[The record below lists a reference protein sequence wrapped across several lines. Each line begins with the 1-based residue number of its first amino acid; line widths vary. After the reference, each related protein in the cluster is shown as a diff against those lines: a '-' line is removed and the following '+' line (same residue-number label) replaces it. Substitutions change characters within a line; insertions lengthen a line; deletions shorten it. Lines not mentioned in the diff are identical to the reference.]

1 MSDIVHA
8 SDSVIYSDI
17 ARVIGLRIIII
28 IIIIIIITV
37 AFVYSR
43 LSY

>member
-28 IIIIIIITV
+28 IIIIIITV

>member
-28 IIIIIIITV
+28 IIIIITV